1 MPPHDGGGLHNS
13 SQSQQVWPAP
23 HHPDYQDPVTPPQPH
38 TFRRSSQDNAQLMTQ
53 KEVLKFKPASRL
65 EQIGDKSSKQV
76 DDRKHRIG

>member
-1 MPPHDGGGLHNS
+1 
-13 SQSQQVWPAP
+13 
-23 HHPDYQDPVTPPQPH
+23 
-38 TFRRSSQDNAQLMTQ
+38 MTQ